1 MTGWDPINRSAHG
14 LHKTYSPLKH
24 ISLVCQTAR
33 IAPALHY
40 TEKYLFFNV
49 FTLLLHLILYHLFY
63 KILLLL
69 LFLLLL
75 LLIKNFE
82 HRCRPFAGQIVTSRN
97 KSS

>member
-14 LHKTYSPLKH
+14 LHRTYSHLKH

-40 TEKYLFFNV
+40 TEKCLFFNV
-49 FTLLLHLILYHLFY
+49 LSLLLLLLLYHLFY
-63 KILLLL
+63 ELLL
-69 LFLLLL
+69 LLLL

-82 HRCRPFAGQIVTSRN
+82 HRCRTFAGQIVTSRN